1 MSDSRGPRRQKVT
14 LRHVADAAK
23 VSKATASLAL
33 NNNPRIS
40 EATRKRVLAAV
51 DSLGYVYNQRAA
63 SLRTQRSYTIGL
75 IIKDVSNPFNA
86 ELTSGAESQLA
97 DHDYSLVLATTDDV
111 LDKQSRLVKTMLE
124 RDVDGLIL
132 APVADTTI
140 ESMQRLMQ
148 HCPLVLLIPYYPELA
163 ADCVGME
170 DESGTE
176 RAVARLIEQG
186 HRRIAFVGGFAAQE
200 TRQRRLQ
207 SYRDTLQRNG
217 IDFDPALCID
227 GPVTR
232 RGGYDAIHE
241 LLRWRG
247 RNVLFIIVI
256 ATMMLPFQVRMI
268 PLYILFARI
277 GWLNS
282 FLPLI
287 VPNFFGNAFYI
298 FLMRQFMMTLPKE
311 LDDAA
316 RIDGASEWGI
326 FWRVAVPLSKPAIL
340 TVAIF
345 EIIHT
350 WHDFIGPLVYLRHP
364 TKYTLSIGLRLY
376 FTQYGA
382 EWGLLMAAAAM
393 FTIPMVIFFFFAQR
407 SFIEGITLTG
417 LKG

>member
-1 MSDSRGPRRQKVT
+1 MAVLRPALAGGRSLSDEERRYFLKRRLKT
-14 LRHVADAAK
+14 LLTHVVLIVFGITFMLPFVWMVSSSLKPNIDIFELPVRLVPKTYRFENYVDATNAIPFWQYLWN
-23 VSKATASLAL
+23 ST
-33 NNNPRIS
+33 
-40 EATRKRVLAAV
+40 
-51 DSLGYVYNQRAA
+51 Y
-63 SLRTQRSYTIGL
+63 YTIFATIGSVL
-75 IIKDVSNPFNA
+75 SNTFIA
-86 ELTSGAESQLA
+86 YGF
-97 DHDYSLVLATTDDV
+97 
-111 LDKQSRLVKTMLE
+111 SRV
-124 RDVDGLIL
+124 
-132 APVADTTI
+132 
-140 ESMQRLMQ
+140 
-148 HCPLVLLIPYYPELA
+148 
-163 ADCVGME
+163 
-170 DESGTE
+170 
-176 RAVARLIEQG
+176 
-186 HRRIAFVGGFAAQE
+186 
-200 TRQRRLQ
+200 
-207 SYRDTLQRNG
+207 
-217 IDFDPALCID
+217 
-227 GPVTR
+227 
-232 RGGYDAIHE
+232 
-241 LLRWRG
+241 RWRG

-268 PLYILFARI
+268 PLYVLFAKL

-298 FLMRQFMMTLPKE
+298 FLMRQFMMTLPRE

-326 FWRVAVPLSKPAIL
+326 FWRIAVPLSKPAIL

>member
-1 MSDSRGPRRQKVT
+1 MAVLQPSPSKRRAMTSEERNYLLLQRVRSVIKHAVLIT
-14 LRHVADAAK
+14 FGIAFMLPFVWM
-23 VSKATASLAL
+23 
-33 NNNPRIS
+33 IS
-40 EATRKRVLAAV
+40 SSVKPNIDIFEIPIRLIPK
-51 DSLGYVYNQRAA
+51 
-63 SLRTQRSYTIGL
+63 SLRLENYIDATEAIPFWQYLWNSTYYTIFATIGAVL
-75 IIKDVSNPFNA
+75 SNTF
-86 ELTSGAESQLA
+86 
-97 DHDYSLVLATTDDV
+97 
-111 LDKQSRLVKTMLE
+111 
-124 RDVDGLIL
+124 
-132 APVADTTI
+132 
-140 ESMQRLMQ
+140 
-148 HCPLVLLIPYYPELA
+148 
-163 ADCVGME
+163 
-170 DESGTE
+170 
-176 RAVARLIEQG
+176 
-186 HRRIAFVGGFAAQE
+186 IAYGFA
-200 TRQRRLQ
+200 R
-207 SYRDTLQRNG
+207 
-217 IDFDPALCID
+217 
-227 GPVTR
+227 V
-232 RGGYDAIHE
+232 
-241 LLRWRG
+241 RWRG
-247 RNVLFIIVI
+247 RNALFIIVI

-277 GWLNS
+277 GWLNT

-326 FWRVAVPLSKPAIL
+326 FWRIAVPLSKPAIL

>member
-1 MSDSRGPRRQKVT
+1 MAVLRPALAGGRPLSDEERRYFLKRRLKTLVT
-14 LRHVADAAK
+14 HGVLIVFGITFMLPFVWMVSSSLKPNIDIFELPVRLIPKTYRFENYVDATNAIPFWQYLWN
-23 VSKATASLAL
+23 ST
-33 NNNPRIS
+33 
-40 EATRKRVLAAV
+40 
-51 DSLGYVYNQRAA
+51 Y
-63 SLRTQRSYTIGL
+63 YTIFATIGAVL
-75 IIKDVSNPFNA
+75 SNTFIA
-86 ELTSGAESQLA
+86 YGF
-97 DHDYSLVLATTDDV
+97 
-111 LDKQSRLVKTMLE
+111 SRV
-124 RDVDGLIL
+124 
-132 APVADTTI
+132 
-140 ESMQRLMQ
+140 
-148 HCPLVLLIPYYPELA
+148 
-163 ADCVGME
+163 
-170 DESGTE
+170 
-176 RAVARLIEQG
+176 
-186 HRRIAFVGGFAAQE
+186 
-200 TRQRRLQ
+200 
-207 SYRDTLQRNG
+207 
-217 IDFDPALCID
+217 
-227 GPVTR
+227 
-232 RGGYDAIHE
+232 
-241 LLRWRG
+241 RWRG

-268 PLYILFARI
+268 PLYVLFAKL

-298 FLMRQFMMTLPKE
+298 FLMRQFMMTLPRE

-326 FWRVAVPLSKPAIL
+326 FWRIAVPLSKPAIL

>member
-1 MSDSRGPRRQKVT
+1 MAVLRPATVKRRAISAEERTYLLKRRLKSIVT
-14 LRHVADAAK
+14 HTVLIVFGIAFMLPFVWMVSSSLKLNIDIFELPVRLIPKTFRLENYIDATNAIPFWQY
-23 VSKATASLAL
+23 L
-33 NNNPRIS
+33 
-40 EATRKRVLAAV
+40 
-51 DSLGYVYNQRAA
+51 YNSAYYTLFA
-63 SLRTQRSYTIGL
+63 TIGSVL
-75 IIKDVSNPFNA
+75 SNTFIA
-86 ELTSGAESQLA
+86 YGF
-97 DHDYSLVLATTDDV
+97 
-111 LDKQSRLVKTMLE
+111 SRV
-124 RDVDGLIL
+124 
-132 APVADTTI
+132 
-140 ESMQRLMQ
+140 
-148 HCPLVLLIPYYPELA
+148 
-163 ADCVGME
+163 
-170 DESGTE
+170 
-176 RAVARLIEQG
+176 
-186 HRRIAFVGGFAAQE
+186 
-200 TRQRRLQ
+200 
-207 SYRDTLQRNG
+207 
-217 IDFDPALCID
+217 
-227 GPVTR
+227 
-232 RGGYDAIHE
+232 
-241 LLRWRG
+241 RWRG
-247 RNVLFIIVI
+247 RNVVFIIVI

-277 GWLNS
+277 GWLNT

-298 FLMRQFMMTLPKE
+298 FLMRQFMMTLPRE

-326 FWRVAVPLSKPAIL
+326 FWRIAVPLSKPAIL

-393 FTIPMVIFFFFAQR
+393 FTIPMVIFFFLAQR

>member
-1 MSDSRGPRRQKVT
+1 MAVLRPALANSRALSAEERRYFLARRVKTILTHAILIVFGISFMLPFVWMVSSSLKPNVDIFELPVRLVPKT
-14 LRHVADAAK
+14 YRPENYIDATNAIPFWQYLWN
-23 VSKATASLAL
+23 ST
-33 NNNPRIS
+33 
-40 EATRKRVLAAV
+40 
-51 DSLGYVYNQRAA
+51 Y
-63 SLRTQRSYTIGL
+63 YTIFATIGAVL
-75 IIKDVSNPFNA
+75 SNTF
-86 ELTSGAESQLA
+86 
-97 DHDYSLVLATTDDV
+97 
-111 LDKQSRLVKTMLE
+111 
-124 RDVDGLIL
+124 
-132 APVADTTI
+132 
-140 ESMQRLMQ
+140 
-148 HCPLVLLIPYYPELA
+148 
-163 ADCVGME
+163 
-170 DESGTE
+170 
-176 RAVARLIEQG
+176 
-186 HRRIAFVGGFAAQE
+186 IAYGFA
-200 TRQRRLQ
+200 R
-207 SYRDTLQRNG
+207 
-217 IDFDPALCID
+217 
-227 GPVTR
+227 V
-232 RGGYDAIHE
+232 
-241 LLRWRG
+241 RWRG

-277 GWLNS
+277 GWLNT

-298 FLMRQFMMTLPKE
+298 FLMRQFMMTLPRE

-326 FWRVAVPLSKPAIL
+326 FWRIAVPLSKPAIL

-350 WHDFIGPLVYLRHP
+350 WHDFVGPLVYLRHP

>member
-1 MSDSRGPRRQKVT
+1 MAVLRPALANGRTLSAEERRYFLTRRVKT
-14 LRHVADAAK
+14 LLTHAILIIFGITFMLPFVWM
-23 VSKATASLAL
+23 VSSSMKP
-33 NNNPRIS
+33 N
-40 EATRKRVLAAV
+40 V
-51 DSLGYVYNQRAA
+51 DIFELPVRLIPK
-63 SLRTQRSYTIGL
+63 SLRLENYVDATNAIPFWQYLWNSTYYTIFATIGAVL
-75 IIKDVSNPFNA
+75 SNTF
-86 ELTSGAESQLA
+86 
-97 DHDYSLVLATTDDV
+97 
-111 LDKQSRLVKTMLE
+111 
-124 RDVDGLIL
+124 
-132 APVADTTI
+132 
-140 ESMQRLMQ
+140 
-148 HCPLVLLIPYYPELA
+148 
-163 ADCVGME
+163 
-170 DESGTE
+170 
-176 RAVARLIEQG
+176 
-186 HRRIAFVGGFAAQE
+186 IAYGFA
-200 TRQRRLQ
+200 R
-207 SYRDTLQRNG
+207 
-217 IDFDPALCID
+217 
-227 GPVTR
+227 V
-232 RGGYDAIHE
+232 
-241 LLRWRG
+241 RWRG

-268 PLYILFARI
+268 PLYILFAKI

-298 FLMRQFMMTLPKE
+298 FLMRQFMMTLPRE

-326 FWRVAVPLSKPAIL
+326 FWRIAVPLSKPAIL

>member
-1 MSDSRGPRRQKVT
+1 MAVLRPALVNGRALSAEERRYFFRQRLKTLVT
-14 LRHVADAAK
+14 HGVLIVFGITFMLPFVWMVSSSLKQNIDIFELPVRLIPKTYRFENYVDATNAIPFWQYLWN
-23 VSKATASLAL
+23 ST
-33 NNNPRIS
+33 
-40 EATRKRVLAAV
+40 
-51 DSLGYVYNQRAA
+51 Y
-63 SLRTQRSYTIGL
+63 YTIFATIGAVL
-75 IIKDVSNPFNA
+75 SNTFIA
-86 ELTSGAESQLA
+86 YGF
-97 DHDYSLVLATTDDV
+97 
-111 LDKQSRLVKTMLE
+111 SRV
-124 RDVDGLIL
+124 
-132 APVADTTI
+132 
-140 ESMQRLMQ
+140 
-148 HCPLVLLIPYYPELA
+148 
-163 ADCVGME
+163 
-170 DESGTE
+170 
-176 RAVARLIEQG
+176 
-186 HRRIAFVGGFAAQE
+186 
-200 TRQRRLQ
+200 
-207 SYRDTLQRNG
+207 
-217 IDFDPALCID
+217 
-227 GPVTR
+227 
-232 RGGYDAIHE
+232 
-241 LLRWRG
+241 RWRG

-268 PLYILFARI
+268 PLYVLFAKL

-298 FLMRQFMMTLPKE
+298 FLMRQFMMTLPRE

-326 FWRVAVPLSKPAIL
+326 FWRIAVPLSKPAIL

-407 SFIEGITLTG
+407 AFIEGITLTG

>member
-1 MSDSRGPRRQKVT
+1 MAVLQP
-14 LRHVADAAK
+14 VAG
-23 VSKATASLAL
+23 
-33 NNNPRIS
+33 NR
-40 EATRKRVLAAV
+40 
-51 DSLGYVYNQRAA
+51 RAA
-63 SLRTQRSYTIGL
+63 SNEERNYLLVRRLKSLSAHAILIIFGIAFMLPFVWMISSSLKPNIDIFELPVRLIPKNFRPENYIEATEAIPFWQYLWNSTYYTIFATIGSVL
-75 IIKDVSNPFNA
+75 SNTF
-86 ELTSGAESQLA
+86 
-97 DHDYSLVLATTDDV
+97 
-111 LDKQSRLVKTMLE
+111 
-124 RDVDGLIL
+124 
-132 APVADTTI
+132 
-140 ESMQRLMQ
+140 
-148 HCPLVLLIPYYPELA
+148 
-163 ADCVGME
+163 
-170 DESGTE
+170 
-176 RAVARLIEQG
+176 
-186 HRRIAFVGGFAAQE
+186 IAYGFA
-200 TRQRRLQ
+200 R
-207 SYRDTLQRNG
+207 
-217 IDFDPALCID
+217 
-227 GPVTR
+227 V
-232 RGGYDAIHE
+232 
-241 LLRWRG
+241 RWRG
-247 RNVLFIIVI
+247 RNVLFVIVI

-268 PLYILFARI
+268 PLYILFAKL
-277 GWLNS
+277 GWLNT

-298 FLMRQFMMTLPKE
+298 FLMRQFMMTLPRE

-326 FWRVAVPLSKPAIL
+326 FWRIAVPLSKPAIL

>member
-1 MSDSRGPRRQKVT
+1 MAVAQGAAGGRRAMT
-14 LRHVADAAK
+14 
-23 VSKATASLAL
+23 
-33 NNNPRIS
+33 S
-40 EATRKRVLAAV
+40 EERNYL
-51 DSLGYVYNQRAA
+51 LLQRARSLIKHA
-63 SLRTQRSYTIGL
+63 VLIAFGIAFMLPFVWMISSSVKPNIDIFEIPVRLLPKSLRLENYIDATNAIPFWRYLWNSTYYTIFATIGAVL
-75 IIKDVSNPFNA
+75 SNTF
-86 ELTSGAESQLA
+86 
-97 DHDYSLVLATTDDV
+97 
-111 LDKQSRLVKTMLE
+111 
-124 RDVDGLIL
+124 
-132 APVADTTI
+132 
-140 ESMQRLMQ
+140 
-148 HCPLVLLIPYYPELA
+148 
-163 ADCVGME
+163 
-170 DESGTE
+170 
-176 RAVARLIEQG
+176 
-186 HRRIAFVGGFAAQE
+186 IAYGFA
-200 TRQRRLQ
+200 R
-207 SYRDTLQRNG
+207 
-217 IDFDPALCID
+217 
-227 GPVTR
+227 V
-232 RGGYDAIHE
+232 
-241 LLRWRG
+241 RWRG
-247 RNVLFIIVI
+247 RNVVFIIVI

-326 FWRVAVPLSKPAIL
+326 FWRIAVPLSKPAIL

-393 FTIPMVIFFFFAQR
+393 FTIPHGDLLLLRAALLHRRHHVDRAQGLAGWRAWYSSHRRATR
-407 SFIEGITLTG
+407 SKPASTRWRAL
-417 LKG
+417 

>member
-1 MSDSRGPRRQKVT
+1 MAAITQPAVKRR
-14 LRHVADAAK
+14 AI
-23 VSKATASLAL
+23 TAEERRYLLTQRLKSLAAHAVL
-33 NNNPRIS
+33 IVFGIAFMLPFVWMVSSSLKPNVDIFELPVRLIPKTFRLENYID
-40 EATRKRVLAAV
+40 ATNAIPFWQYLYN
-51 DSLGYVYNQRAA
+51 SVYYTVFA
-63 SLRTQRSYTIGL
+63 TIGSVL
-75 IIKDVSNPFNA
+75 SNTF
-86 ELTSGAESQLA
+86 
-97 DHDYSLVLATTDDV
+97 
-111 LDKQSRLVKTMLE
+111 
-124 RDVDGLIL
+124 
-132 APVADTTI
+132 
-140 ESMQRLMQ
+140 
-148 HCPLVLLIPYYPELA
+148 
-163 ADCVGME
+163 
-170 DESGTE
+170 
-176 RAVARLIEQG
+176 
-186 HRRIAFVGGFAAQE
+186 IAYGFA
-200 TRQRRLQ
+200 R
-207 SYRDTLQRNG
+207 
-217 IDFDPALCID
+217 
-227 GPVTR
+227 V
-232 RGGYDAIHE
+232 
-241 LLRWRG
+241 RWKG

-268 PLYILFARI
+268 PLYILFAKL

-298 FLMRQFMMTLPKE
+298 FLMRQFMMTLPRE

-326 FWRVAVPLSKPAIL
+326 FWRIAVPLSKPAIL

-393 FTIPMVIFFFFAQR
+393 FTIPMVIFFFLAQR
-407 SFIEGITLTG
+407 AFIEGITLTG

>member
-1 MSDSRGPRRQKVT
+1 MAMLRPALANGRTLSDEERKYFLARRLKTVLT
-14 LRHVADAAK
+14 HAVLITFGITFMLPFVWMISSSLKPNVDIFELPVRLIPKTYRLENYIDATNAIPFWQYLWN
-23 VSKATASLAL
+23 ST
-33 NNNPRIS
+33 
-40 EATRKRVLAAV
+40 
-51 DSLGYVYNQRAA
+51 Y
-63 SLRTQRSYTIGL
+63 YTIFATIGAVL
-75 IIKDVSNPFNA
+75 SNTF
-86 ELTSGAESQLA
+86 
-97 DHDYSLVLATTDDV
+97 
-111 LDKQSRLVKTMLE
+111 
-124 RDVDGLIL
+124 
-132 APVADTTI
+132 
-140 ESMQRLMQ
+140 
-148 HCPLVLLIPYYPELA
+148 
-163 ADCVGME
+163 
-170 DESGTE
+170 
-176 RAVARLIEQG
+176 
-186 HRRIAFVGGFAAQE
+186 IAYGFA
-200 TRQRRLQ
+200 R
-207 SYRDTLQRNG
+207 
-217 IDFDPALCID
+217 
-227 GPVTR
+227 V
-232 RGGYDAIHE
+232 
-241 LLRWRG
+241 RWRG

-326 FWRVAVPLSKPAIL
+326 FWRIAVPLSKPAIL

>member
-1 MSDSRGPRRQKVT
+1 MALLRPALVNGRTLSDDERKYFLKRRLKTILTHAFLIVFGIT
-14 LRHVADAAK
+14 FMLPFVWM
-23 VSKATASLAL
+23 VSSSLKPNVDIFEL
-33 NNNPRIS
+33 PVRLIPKTYRLENYV
-40 EATRKRVLAAV
+40 EATNAIPFWQYLWN
-51 DSLGYVYNQRAA
+51 STY
-63 SLRTQRSYTIGL
+63 YTIFATIGAVL
-75 IIKDVSNPFNA
+75 SNTF
-86 ELTSGAESQLA
+86 
-97 DHDYSLVLATTDDV
+97 
-111 LDKQSRLVKTMLE
+111 
-124 RDVDGLIL
+124 
-132 APVADTTI
+132 
-140 ESMQRLMQ
+140 
-148 HCPLVLLIPYYPELA
+148 
-163 ADCVGME
+163 
-170 DESGTE
+170 
-176 RAVARLIEQG
+176 
-186 HRRIAFVGGFAAQE
+186 IAYGFA
-200 TRQRRLQ
+200 R
-207 SYRDTLQRNG
+207 
-217 IDFDPALCID
+217 
-227 GPVTR
+227 V
-232 RGGYDAIHE
+232 
-241 LLRWRG
+241 RWRG

-268 PLYILFARI
+268 PLYILFAKI

-326 FWRVAVPLSKPAIL
+326 FWRIAVPLSKPAIL

>member
-1 MSDSRGPRRQKVT
+1 MAAITQP
-14 LRHVADAAK
+14 AAK
-23 VSKATASLAL
+23 RRAITAEERRYLLTQRLKSLAAHAVL
-33 NNNPRIS
+33 IVFGIAFMLPFVWMVSSSLKPNVDIFELPVRLIPKTFRLENYID
-40 EATRKRVLAAV
+40 ATNAIPFWQYLYN
-51 DSLGYVYNQRAA
+51 SVYYTVFA
-63 SLRTQRSYTIGL
+63 TIGSVL
-75 IIKDVSNPFNA
+75 SNTF
-86 ELTSGAESQLA
+86 
-97 DHDYSLVLATTDDV
+97 
-111 LDKQSRLVKTMLE
+111 
-124 RDVDGLIL
+124 
-132 APVADTTI
+132 
-140 ESMQRLMQ
+140 
-148 HCPLVLLIPYYPELA
+148 
-163 ADCVGME
+163 
-170 DESGTE
+170 
-176 RAVARLIEQG
+176 
-186 HRRIAFVGGFAAQE
+186 IAYGFA
-200 TRQRRLQ
+200 R
-207 SYRDTLQRNG
+207 
-217 IDFDPALCID
+217 
-227 GPVTR
+227 V
-232 RGGYDAIHE
+232 
-241 LLRWRG
+241 RWKG

-268 PLYILFARI
+268 PLYILFAKL

-298 FLMRQFMMTLPKE
+298 FLMRQFMMTLPRE

-326 FWRVAVPLSKPAIL
+326 FWRIAVPLSKPAIL

-393 FTIPMVIFFFFAQR
+393 FTIPMVIFFFLAQR

>member
-1 MSDSRGPRRQKVT
+1 MAAITQP
-14 LRHVADAAK
+14 AAK
-23 VSKATASLAL
+23 RRAITAEERRYLL
-33 NNNPRIS
+33 TQRL
-40 EATRKRVLAAV
+40 K
-51 DSLGYVYNQRAA
+51 SLGAHAVLIVFGIAFMLPFVWMVSSSLKPNVDIFELPVRLIPKTFRLENYIDATNAIPFWQYLYNSVYYTVFA
-63 SLRTQRSYTIGL
+63 TIGSVL
-75 IIKDVSNPFNA
+75 SNTF
-86 ELTSGAESQLA
+86 
-97 DHDYSLVLATTDDV
+97 
-111 LDKQSRLVKTMLE
+111 
-124 RDVDGLIL
+124 
-132 APVADTTI
+132 
-140 ESMQRLMQ
+140 
-148 HCPLVLLIPYYPELA
+148 
-163 ADCVGME
+163 
-170 DESGTE
+170 
-176 RAVARLIEQG
+176 
-186 HRRIAFVGGFAAQE
+186 IAYGFA
-200 TRQRRLQ
+200 R
-207 SYRDTLQRNG
+207 
-217 IDFDPALCID
+217 
-227 GPVTR
+227 V
-232 RGGYDAIHE
+232 
-241 LLRWRG
+241 RWKG

-268 PLYILFARI
+268 PLYILFAKL

-298 FLMRQFMMTLPKE
+298 FLMRQFMMTLPRE

-326 FWRVAVPLSKPAIL
+326 FWRIAVPLSKPAIL

-393 FTIPMVIFFFFAQR
+393 FTIPMVIFFFLAQR
-407 SFIEGITLTG
+407 AFIEGITLTG

>member
-1 MSDSRGPRRQKVT
+1 MAVLRPALAGGRSLSDEERRYFLKRRLKTLLTHSVLIVFGVT
-14 LRHVADAAK
+14 FMLPFVWMVSSSLKPNIDIFELPVRLIPKTYRFENYVDATNAIPFWQYLWN
-23 VSKATASLAL
+23 ST
-33 NNNPRIS
+33 
-40 EATRKRVLAAV
+40 
-51 DSLGYVYNQRAA
+51 Y
-63 SLRTQRSYTIGL
+63 YTIFATIGAVL
-75 IIKDVSNPFNA
+75 SNTF
-86 ELTSGAESQLA
+86 
-97 DHDYSLVLATTDDV
+97 
-111 LDKQSRLVKTMLE
+111 
-124 RDVDGLIL
+124 
-132 APVADTTI
+132 
-140 ESMQRLMQ
+140 
-148 HCPLVLLIPYYPELA
+148 
-163 ADCVGME
+163 
-170 DESGTE
+170 
-176 RAVARLIEQG
+176 
-186 HRRIAFVGGFAAQE
+186 IAYGFA
-200 TRQRRLQ
+200 R
-207 SYRDTLQRNG
+207 
-217 IDFDPALCID
+217 
-227 GPVTR
+227 V
-232 RGGYDAIHE
+232 
-241 LLRWRG
+241 RWRG

-268 PLYILFARI
+268 PLYVLFAKL

-298 FLMRQFMMTLPKE
+298 FLMRQFMMTLPRE

-326 FWRVAVPLSKPAIL
+326 FWRIAVPLSKPAIL

-407 SFIEGITLTG
+407 AFIEGITLTG

>member
-1 MSDSRGPRRQKVT
+1 LIPK
-14 LRHVADAAK
+14 
-23 VSKATASLAL
+23 
-33 NNNPRIS
+33 
-40 EATRKRVLAAV
+40 
-51 DSLGYVYNQRAA
+51 
-63 SLRTQRSYTIGL
+63 SLRLENYIDATNAIPFWQYLWNSTYYTIFATIGAVL
-75 IIKDVSNPFNA
+75 SNTF
-86 ELTSGAESQLA
+86 
-97 DHDYSLVLATTDDV
+97 
-111 LDKQSRLVKTMLE
+111 
-124 RDVDGLIL
+124 
-132 APVADTTI
+132 
-140 ESMQRLMQ
+140 
-148 HCPLVLLIPYYPELA
+148 
-163 ADCVGME
+163 
-170 DESGTE
+170 
-176 RAVARLIEQG
+176 
-186 HRRIAFVGGFAAQE
+186 IAYGFA
-200 TRQRRLQ
+200 R
-207 SYRDTLQRNG
+207 
-217 IDFDPALCID
+217 
-227 GPVTR
+227 V
-232 RGGYDAIHE
+232 
-241 LLRWRG
+241 RWRG

>member
-1 MSDSRGPRRQKVT
+1 MAMLRPALANGRTLSDEERKYFLARRLKTVLT
-14 LRHVADAAK
+14 HAVLITFGITFMLPFVWMISSSLKPNVDIFELPVRLIPKTYRLENYIDATNAIPFWQYLWN
-23 VSKATASLAL
+23 ST
-33 NNNPRIS
+33 
-40 EATRKRVLAAV
+40 
-51 DSLGYVYNQRAA
+51 Y
-63 SLRTQRSYTIGL
+63 YTIFATIGAVL
-75 IIKDVSNPFNA
+75 SNTF
-86 ELTSGAESQLA
+86 
-97 DHDYSLVLATTDDV
+97 
-111 LDKQSRLVKTMLE
+111 
-124 RDVDGLIL
+124 
-132 APVADTTI
+132 
-140 ESMQRLMQ
+140 
-148 HCPLVLLIPYYPELA
+148 
-163 ADCVGME
+163 
-170 DESGTE
+170 
-176 RAVARLIEQG
+176 
-186 HRRIAFVGGFAAQE
+186 IAYGFA
-200 TRQRRLQ
+200 R
-207 SYRDTLQRNG
+207 
-217 IDFDPALCID
+217 
-227 GPVTR
+227 V
-232 RGGYDAIHE
+232 
-241 LLRWRG
+241 RWRG

-268 PLYILFARI
+268 PLYILFAKI

-326 FWRVAVPLSKPAIL
+326 FWRIAVPLSKPAIL